1 MTGNLDDLRERYLR
15 AQLAGDRRE
24 AVRVVI
30 ESGFE
35 RGASVREL
43 QAHVVQA
50 AQNEIGRLWQ
60 LNQVTIAQEHMAT
73 AISQLA
79 LAALFER
86 APGGKPYGK
95 TIAIACVEGELHDMP
110 ARLVA
115 DYLELDGF
123 DVRYLGANVP
133 QDHLVSMIRAEVP
146 DVIGLSVTMSFN
158 MPALREAVPRLR
170 AVTSAPIFVGGH
182 AIDLSRTTAVALG
195 VEIVGNLPDELLAT
209 ARRLAGIGKRGP
221 DTRGP
226 DTRGPDTRGPETRSE

>member
-1 MTGNLDDLRERYLR
+1 MTGNLDDLRARYLR

-24 AVRVVI
+24 AVRIVV
-30 ESGFE
+30 EHGLE
-35 RGASVREL
+35 RGASVQEL

-50 AQNEIGRLWQ
+50 AQDEIGRLWQ

-86 APGGKPYGK
+86 APAGKRHGK
-95 TIAIACVEGELHDMP
+95 EIAIACVEGEHHDLP

-133 QDHLVSMIRAEVP
+133 HDDLVSMIRAEPP

-158 MPALREAVPRLR
+158 MPSLREAVTRLR
-170 AVTSAPIFVGGH
+170 AITAAPIFVGGH
-182 AIDLSRTTAVALG
+182 AIELSRAGALALG
-195 VEIVGNLPDELLAT
+195 VEVASKRPEDLLAT
-209 ARRLAGIGKRGP
+209 ARRLAGVA
-221 DTRGP
+221 
-226 DTRGPDTRGPETRSE
+226 